1 MLRAELAAYGKC
13 DPEHLAQQAR
23 ANFLAKEAALRWTG
37 KWLVLKTVFSPY
49 EPPLVHST

>member
-1 MLRAELAAYGKC
+1 VLRAELAAYGKC

-37 KWLVLKTVFSPY
+37 EYLFSK
-49 EPPLVHST
+49 